1 MSNILDLAYN
11 TEEPKMVIP
20 EYGRNVQKMID
31 HAITIEDKK
40 ERKKCADA
48 IIRVMGQINP
58 HFIDNEDLKQK
69 LWTHLFIMSDFK
81 IDVESPYPIPD
92 KETFNSNPEQVPYPK
107 NNIKYGHY
115 GKIMEDLILAAVKY
129 PEGEAKKNLIK
140 HIANLLKTSYLLWN
154 RDTVNDIVIIKNLE
168 ELSNG
173 ALTITADE
181 LRDTNDILKQYKKKK
196 ISGKQQGKQ
205 QGRHQGKYKNRKKD
219 YGGL

>member
-1 MSNILDLAYN
+1 MSNILELAYN
-11 TEEPKMVIP
+11 TEEPKMIIP

-31 HAITIEDKK
+31 HAITIEDK
-40 ERKKCADA
+40 EEQKKCADA

-58 HFIDNEDLKQK
+58 HFRDNEDLNQK

-81 IDVESPYPIPD
+81 LNVDSPYPKPNKETYNSKPD
-92 KETFNSNPEQVPYPK
+92 KVPYPK
-107 NNIKYGHY
+107 NDIKYGHY

-129 PEGEAKKNLIK
+129 PEGEDKKNLTK

-154 RDTVNDIVIIKNLE
+154 RDTVNDSVIIKNLE
-168 ELSNG
+168 QLSNG
-173 ALTITADE
+173 ALTISADE

-196 ISGKQQGKQ
+196 TSGKQ

>member
-1 MSNILDLAYN
+1 MSNILELAYN
-11 TEEPKMVIP
+11 TEEPKMIIP

-31 HAITIEDKK
+31 HAITIEDK
-40 ERKKCADA
+40 EEQKKCTDA

-58 HFIDNEDLKQK
+58 HFRDNEDLNQK

-81 IDVESPYPIPD
+81 LNVDSPYPKPNKETYNSKPD
-92 KETFNSNPEQVPYPK
+92 KVPYPK
-107 NNIKYGHY
+107 NDIKYGHY

-129 PEGEAKKNLIK
+129 PEGEDKKNLTK

-154 RDTVNDIVIIKNLE
+154 RDTVNDSVIIKNLE
-168 ELSNG
+168 QLSNG
-173 ALTITADE
+173 ALTISADE

-196 ISGKQQGKQ
+196 TSGKQ

>member
-1 MSNILDLAYN
+1 MGNILELAYN

-31 HAITIEDKK
+31 HCLTIKNK
-40 ERKKCADA
+40 EEQKKCVDS

-58 HFIDNEDLKQK
+58 QSRDNEDLNQK
-69 LWTHLFIMSDFK
+69 LWTHLFIMSNFK
-81 IDVESPYPIPD
+81 LEIDSPYPKPN
-92 KETFNSNPEQVPYPK
+92 KETYNSNPEQVPYPK

-115 GKIMEDLILAAVKY
+115 GKIMEDLITTAVKY
-129 PEGEAKKNLIK
+129 QEGEDKKKLIR

-154 RDTVNDIVIIKNLE
+154 RDTVNDTVIIKNLE

-181 LRDTNDILKQYKKKK
+181 LRDTNDILKHYKKKK
-196 ISGKQQGKQ
+196 KSTGKQ
-205 QGRHQGKYKNRKKD
+205 GRQQGKYKNRK
-219 YGGL
+219 